1 MTDTDEK
8 ADAAALRDR
17 LRIAQRRVAREQRE
31 AAAAALG
38 FPVVTPD
45 GATYAS
51 LSDFYAW
58 VRGLPG
64 WHVDAR
70 AHLVVQ
76 KVLDADGAE
85 VSNCV
90 SVHRE
95 RKVAQVLE
103 VRGDVVPDTVQTDA
117 TGWTVCFLDGST
129 VTI

>member
-1 MTDTDEK
+1 MTDTDQPLQF
-8 ADAAALRDR
+8 AALRDR
-17 LRIAQRRVAREQRE
+17 LRIAQLRADREQRE

-103 VRGDVVPDTVQTDA
+103 VHGRATVQTDA

-129 VTI
+129 VAI